1 MKIQH
6 VQEVILYLP
15 SLSLH
20 LALLNTLFDFQISN
34 LCKQMIETLSTAI
47 LRARLLVWR
56 LSKWENARLEI
67 LISIKLPTRR
77 ALVKLPLTK
86 LQQVS
91 AQKVEEVE
99 RGELLRLNF
108 PTHPSPKSSDIQLL
122 CQEEDFTFTTKLS
135 EPAHHLCLCNCTHS
149 GKPNSFGGGR
159 EKKKISPVRVCHGH
173 AYLIDINVFVSTK
186 IIDGAAAQI
195 EIAPRFPDS
204 PP

>member
-1 MKIQH
+1 M
-6 VQEVILYLP
+6 
-15 SLSLH
+15 
-20 LALLNTLFDFQISN
+20 
-34 LCKQMIETLSTAI
+34 
-47 LRARLLVWR
+47 
-56 LSKWENARLEI
+56 
-67 LISIKLPTRR
+67 
-77 ALVKLPLTK
+77 KLPLTK

-108 PTHPSPKSSDIQLL
+108 PTHPPSKSSDIQLL

-204 PP
+204 PPKLLPGE